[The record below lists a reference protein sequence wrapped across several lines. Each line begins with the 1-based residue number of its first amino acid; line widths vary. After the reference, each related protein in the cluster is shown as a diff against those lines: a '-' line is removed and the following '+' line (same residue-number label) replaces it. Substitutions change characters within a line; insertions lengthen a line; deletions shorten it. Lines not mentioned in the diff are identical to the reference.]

1 MGAKSER
8 LMNLYILLRAQRRFW
23 SKAEIRRAL
32 YADHP
37 DNARG
42 DEAFEK
48 AFERDKE
55 DLRELGVVIEVGSQD
70 AYFEDEPGYRV
81 TEQAT
86 SLPELRFEADEAAVL
101 DLAAR
106 VWEHATL
113 ARDTS
118 GALQKLAA
126 QGIDVDRERLDVIA
140 PRIGVQEPSFDAFWD
155 AVQKR
160 QAVTFDYRRG
170 GSASAGRRRLQPWGV
185 VRYSGRWYVVG
196 HDLDRDD
203 SRVFRLSRVEGRVRP
218 TGTAGAYDVPAGT
231 DVRALAASLDPASE
245 PVECSLLVRDGA
257 GVLLRRRATRVE
269 HDRPG
274 PDARTTWDRVVLEAD
289 PHEVEDLV
297 LVHADR
303 VVVES
308 PAGLREAVVTRLR
321 AAMSGRAGGGGT

>member
-8 LMNLYILLRAQRRFW
+8 LMNLYIMLRAQRRFW
-23 SKAEIRRAL
+23 AKAEIRRAL
-32 YADHP
+32 YADYP
-37 DNARG
+37 DSARG

-48 AFERDKE
+48 AFERDKD
-55 DLRELGVVIEVGSQD
+55 DLRDLGVVIEVGTQD
-70 AYFEDEPGYRV
+70 AYFGDEPGYRV

-140 PRIGVQEPSFDAFWD
+140 PRIAVQEPSFDAFWD

-160 QAVTFDYRRG
+160 QAVTFDYHRG
-170 GSASAGRRRLQPWGV
+170 GGGTAARRRLQPWGV

-203 SRVFRLSRVEGRVRP
+203 SRVFRLSRVEGKVRP
-218 TGTAGAYDVPAGT
+218 TGTSGAYDVPAGT
-231 DVRALAASLDPASE
+231 DVRALAASLDPATE

-257 GVLLRRRATRVE
+257 GVLLRRRATRIE
-269 HDRPG
+269 QDQAG
-274 PDARTTWDRVVLEAD
+274 PDEHTTWDRVVLEAD
-289 PHEVEDLV
+289 AHELEDLV
-297 LVHADR
+297 LEHADR

-308 PAGLREAVVTRLR
+308 PAGLRDAVVTRLR
-321 AAMSGRAGGGGT
+321 AAIAGQAGGVGV